1 MMKTRVYSL
10 VMTVAMMT
18 AASQPVVAQVLDDV
32 KTTVEI
38 VGGVQDIINKS
49 KNSKGSEQRSQQES
63 VTVRQSG
70 QTSKTSQKGV
80 QNGKRTNAASSS
92 QGTVTL
98 EGLLR
103 ASGQTPSQPAKG
115 SKPQAPANGKRMKF
129 LGLELGTDAKK
140 FGQALISRGFTE
152 GDGYSS
158 NSDDIFLEG
167 VVYEKVFSEDKKSSQ
182 TSQVSITEEDGLVR
196 EVSSIDYVSSEAVA
210 KKRWEVYKKHI
221 ISEYGEGE
229 VTYGTIYQ
237 VDLPYGTVFCRYEE
251 IDPGEYE
258 VIMKVSMN

>member
-1 MMKTRVYSL
+1 MKTTVYSL
-10 VMTVAMMT
+10 IMTVAMMT
-18 AASQPVVAQVLDDV
+18 SASQPVMAQVLDDV
-32 KTTVEI
+32 KTTVDI
-38 VGGVQDIINKS
+38 VGGVQDIIGKS

-70 QTSKTSQKGV
+70 QTSKTAQKGA
-80 QNGKRTNAASSS
+80 QNGKRTDATSSS

-115 SKPQAPANGKRMKF
+115 SKLQSPISGKRMKF

-140 FGQALISRGFTE
+140 FGQTLKSRGFIE

-158 NSDDIFLEG
+158 NSDDLFLEG
-167 VVYEKVFSEDKKSSQ
+167 VVYEKVFSEDKKNSQ
-182 TSQVSITEEDGLVR
+182 TSQVSISVEDGLVR
-196 EVSSIDYVSSEAVA
+196 EVSSIDFVNSEAVA

-229 VTYGTIYQ
+229 ITYGTIYQ